1 MGRCL
6 RCHRVPA
13 VAAATPMA
21 ARAGSASA
29 AGIRRTPES
38 ASVAGAL
45 LHLQRQYGNQYV
57 GRALRQAGA
66 GEHDG
71 SRLGAIRRE
80 IEQTRGGKKVG
91 FPRGDVVR
99 PLWPAPAFRR
109 SSAVPGLASR
119 VGVGVPMLRAFVRA
133 TPWHRGLRAAR
144 PRSARARANPHH
156 ARPIDSQARH

>member
-80 IEQTRGGKKVG
+80 IEQTRGGSVG
-91 FPRGDVVR
+91 RPMDLHLVETPGGMAQRQADNVQGGRGSNIE
-99 PLWPAPAFRR
+99 RR
-109 SSAVPGLASR
+109 YR
-119 VGVGVPMLRAFVRA
+119 VTTLIVTSV
-133 TPWHRGLRAAR
+133 
-144 PRSARARANPHH
+144 
-156 ARPIDSQARH
+156 Q